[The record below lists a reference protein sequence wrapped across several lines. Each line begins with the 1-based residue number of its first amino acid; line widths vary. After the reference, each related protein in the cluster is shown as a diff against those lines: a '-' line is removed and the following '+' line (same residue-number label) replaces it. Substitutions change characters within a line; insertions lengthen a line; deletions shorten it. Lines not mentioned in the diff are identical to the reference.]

1 MWEREDEEEGSTN
14 EEENDQGMSKKELVD
29 GLLAAVSYPHTHRVQ
44 LTKQRKPRSPLSSP
58 KPAQEIA
65 RRSTSTTSHLPITPV
80 SSDSSS
86 SNNAKD
92 TEATPKAVPRTRSK
106 ARVKVDGSVTRV
118 RRPLKGVRERL
129 LKARSKSMGGQGDRE
144 ERKARF
150 GDDVKSPAHGLLK

>member
-1 MWEREDEEEGSTN
+1 M
-14 EEENDQGMSKKELVD
+14 
-29 GLLAAVSYPHTHRVQ
+29 
-44 LTKQRKPRSPLSSP
+44 
-58 KPAQEIA
+58 
-65 RRSTSTTSHLPITPV
+65 
-80 SSDSSS
+80 
-86 SNNAKD
+86 KD
-92 TEATPKAVPRTRSK
+92 TETTPKAVPRTRSK